1 MDRIRNTLA
10 ALPSKEFFPVK
21 KRKDKFCGAVIVGAS
36 VVLAALIVGAW
47 RLGQAFSDLVAALV
61 VWSRNRWGW

>member
-1 MDRIRNTLA
+1 MQI
-10 ALPSKEFFPVK
+10 ALEVSGPGPLTTHFL
-21 KRKDKFCGAVIVGAS
+21 AS

-47 RLGQAFSDLVAALV
+47 RLGQAFSDLVAAVV